1 MHALVA
7 FLLSLKISSL
17 RNFNL
22 HKYLIFRNW
31 ILDKLILWYWKQDSK
46 KKNHVFL
53 RGYITYLLNMIH
65 KYIWEK
71 RNQYLTYM
79 FKLNIELKIINE
91 LMTMLTKTHS
101 NWYYDFDGWKKKAR
115 LNCLLMIIIFTKCAK
130 WITIAMNVQITQYK
144 NTISW
149 WLPSNVNQ

>member
-31 ILDKLILWYWKQDSK
+31 ILDKLILWHWKQDSPK
-46 KKNHVFL
+46 NKIINHVFFK
-53 RGYITYLLNMIH
+53 GIYYLSFEYDTQI
-65 KYIWEK
+65 YFGEK

-79 FKLNIELKIINE
+79 FKLNIELKSINE

-101 NWYYDFDGWKKKAR
+101 NWYYDFDGWKKSQ
-115 LNCLLMIIIFTKCAK
+115 TKLFINDNHIHK
-130 WITIAMNVQITQYK
+130 VRKMNHNSDECTNYSI
-144 NTISW
+144 
-149 WLPSNVNQ
+149 